1 MRQTVTE
8 YLETWITLRAGGHK
22 PRTVERE
29 RDLLSHYITPKV
41 GKIAVKRL
49 KPRQIADMLAEICD
63 AGHTRTAE
71 QVFVFLRSAMPDM
84 MAKVPRPQHTPRR
97 REVLSPVDQRR
108 LLPAVMADPRA
119 LEIMLAW
126 VLGLRRGEIRG
137 LRWQD
142 VDLTG
147 RVVHVC
153 NQRQRIRGRDVD
165 LPPKSSAGVRDM
177 PIPGPLMPLF
187 RARARIGGYVTT
199 LSDSGLRGALQRVCV
214 RAGVPYVSLHA
225 LRHTMATNATRAGVS
240 MRVLQAEL
248 GHASMATTAA
258 IYAHTDM
265 DMLAQCVDAAWRVV
279 STVSG

>member
-8 YLETWITLRAGGHK
+8 YLEYWITLRAGGHK

-41 GKIAVKRL
+41 GKIALKRL
-49 KPRQIADMLAEICD
+49 KAMQITMLLAEICE

-71 QVFVFLRSAMPDM
+71 QVYVFLRSAMPDM
-84 MAKVPRPQHTPRR
+84 MAKVPRPQHTQRQ

-108 LLPAVMADPRA
+108 LYPAVMADSRA

-126 VLGLRRGEIRG
+126 CLGLRRGEIRG

-142 VDLTG
+142 VDLAG

-153 NQRQRIRGRDVD
+153 NQRQRIKGRDVD
-165 LPPKSSAGVRDM
+165 MPPKSCAGLRDL
-177 PIPGPLMPLF
+177 PIPAVLVPLL

-199 LSDSGLRGALQRVCV
+199 LSDSGLREALQRVCV
-214 RAGVPYVSLHA
+214 RAGVHYVSLHA

-248 GHASMATTAA
+248 GHTSMTTTAA
-258 IYAHTDM
+258 IYAHTDI
-265 DMLAQCVDAAWRVV
+265 DMLSRSVDAAWSVV
-279 STVSG
+279 STVSR